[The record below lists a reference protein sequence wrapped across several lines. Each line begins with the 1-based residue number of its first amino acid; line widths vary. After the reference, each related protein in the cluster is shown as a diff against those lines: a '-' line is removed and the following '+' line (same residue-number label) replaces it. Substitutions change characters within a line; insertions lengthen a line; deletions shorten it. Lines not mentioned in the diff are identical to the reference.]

1 MTPLPLGRVSTVD
14 ALVDALRARI
24 LDGDLPAGTR
34 LVERELVEAYGVA
47 RHSLRAALRALQAEG
62 LVRLIPNRGA
72 HVAALE
78 PDEIID
84 LYHLRT
90 ALEVEA
96 ARLALARDPAALGDN
111 LREPVGRLRD
121 ACERP
126 DAAWSDIVEAHAAV
140 HRAIV
145 HSAGAPRL
153 AGAHAALD
161 NEMRLFLMALKPV
174 WTLDRMADHHEA
186 LARELP
192 VRGEEALREHLA
204 EGAAAVLA
212 SARPG
217 VAGGGLGIPW

>member
-1 MTPLPLGRVSTVD
+1 MSRAPLPLGRVSTVD
-14 ALVDALRARI
+14 ALAAALRARI
-24 LDGDLPAGTR
+24 LDGDLPVGAR

-62 LVRLIPNRGA
+62 LVQLVPNRGA
-72 HVAALE
+72 HVAELGH
-78 PDEIID
+78 DELVG
-84 LYHLRT
+84 LYDLRT

-96 ARLALARDPAALGDN
+96 ARLALARNPAGLSEA
-111 LREPVGRLRD
+111 LREPVAQLRT

-126 DAAWSDIVEAHAAV
+126 DAPWSGVVDAHAAV

-145 HSAGAPRL
+145 ESAGSSRIA
-153 AGAHAALD
+153 AAHAALD

-174 WTLDRMADHHEA
+174 WTLNRMAEHHEA
-186 LARELP
+186 LARDLP

-212 SARPG
+212 SSDD
-217 VAGGGLGIPW
+217 